1 MDWTKFNQQL
11 RNAVDTGKV
20 IYGTK
25 EVVREALIGD
35 LKLVVLAKT
44 VKSLQKKQLEHY
56 SKLAGIKCIEY
67 PESGVELG
75 SVCGKP
81 FNISVIGVLELGES
95 SVNTIIDSKDVIVV
109 KENLRTKAKAE
120 KKEGKEKQ
128 KSEKELIKK
137 AREIKKQEE
146 EEKPIKDDELFKD
159 IIKIKK
165 K

>member
-11 RNAVDTGKV
+11 RNSVDTGKV

-25 EVVREALIGD
+25 EVVRETLIGD

-56 SKLAGIKCIEY
+56 SKLAGIKCVEY

-81 FNISVIGVLELGES
+81 FNISVLGIVDLGES
-95 SVNTIIDSKDVIVV
+95 SVTAIIDSKDVVVV
-109 KENLRTKAKAE
+109 KENLRTKAKTE
-120 KKEGKEKQ
+120 KKQEKESK

-137 AREIKKQEE
+137 AKEIKKQEE
-146 EEKPIKDDELFKD
+146 EEKPIKDDALFKD